1 MDRTEGTLTT
11 KAEMGIMQS
20 EAKECGSH
28 HKTEQAR
35 ERFFLK
41 ASQGGLVFGSSETH
55 FVFATSRTVRAHTLV
70 I

>member
-1 MDRTEGTLTT
+1 MGGRQGRNMDRTEGTLTT
-11 KAEMGIMQS
+11 KAEIGIMQS

-41 ASQGGLVFGSSETH
+41 ASQGGLVFGSVKLISY
-55 FVFATSRTVRAHTLV
+55 L
-70 I
+70 